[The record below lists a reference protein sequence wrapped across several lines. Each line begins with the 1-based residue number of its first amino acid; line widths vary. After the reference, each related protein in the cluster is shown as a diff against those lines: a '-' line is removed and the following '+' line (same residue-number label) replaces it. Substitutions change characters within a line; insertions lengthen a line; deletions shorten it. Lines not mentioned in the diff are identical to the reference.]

1 MTDPNNAQ
9 PPRHGVIKRTI
20 RGSLVRSWPPPLPR
34 RRRCCVLLLPLLDCL
49 LLIPIIVV
57 LLLLLLCVS
66 IETFV
71 YSVCACSRIY
81 GSFLSELGERHASC
95 DILLSLLLQLRLL
108 RLLRVL
114 PRTVAVAAVG
124 CHGIFEDRSPG
135 GGKQSRQNKR
145 GQTVECSL
153 LDL

>member
-20 RGSLVRSWPPPLPR
+20 RGSLVRSWPPTLPR

-95 DILLSLLLQLRLL
+95 DILLSLLLQLG
-108 RLLRVL
+108 LLRVL
-114 PRTVAVAAVG
+114 VRTATAAAAAVCCHGFLKVAV
-124 CHGIFEDRSPG
+124 
-135 GGKQSRQNKR
+135 SRRRQMITTR
-145 GQTVECSL
+145 
-153 LDL
+153 